1 MDTNA
6 SEEQKQNTESR
17 PIPETV
23 GEARQKLIIAGFAF
37 NTPEDVEL
45 VKQDIH
51 KIEYLEQKM
60 DYHLPENMLAIY
72 DKVLE
77 GNVLKTP
84 LGWNYLHKM
93 QTSMLKAGIAPER
106 VSPIPV
112 HHSFTAAQAQPS
124 ELSTSV
130 ATQRIERRLK
140 REKSETA
147 KYRNRYRTAVTA
159 CILLGGL
166 VVVMFIIALKSD
178 TPNILNYENTIT
190 NKYASWEQDLTDRE
204 KKLRDKEIEIE
215 LN

>member
-1 MDTNA
+1 MDA
-6 SEEQKQNTESR
+6 SINVEQKQNKEER
-17 PIPETV
+17 PLPETV
-23 GEARQKLIIAGFAF
+23 GEARQKLILAGFAF

-45 VKQDIH
+45 VKQDLH

-72 DKVLE
+72 NKVLE

-93 QTSMLKAGIAPER
+93 QVAMLKAGIAADR

-112 HHSFTAAQAQPS
+112 HHSFAASAQTS

-140 REKSETA
+140 RERNETA
-147 KYRNRYRTAVTA
+147 KFRNRYRTALTA
-159 CILLGGL
+159 CFLLCLL
-166 VVVMFIIALKSD
+166 VVAMFIIALKTD
-178 TPNILNYENTIT
+178 TPNILNYEKALTD
-190 NKYASWEQDLTDRE
+190 KYASWEQDLSDRE
-204 KKLRDKEIEIE
+204 KKMRAREIEIE
-215 LN
+215 LD